1 MIDGDGKIAL
11 PLYCALPATPTNLQ
25 PRRIIFYLI
34 YIMTALFTK
43 IVASPSRLCFPLSEH
58 KPINVGFSCLP
69 ALLDENENL
78 ARGVLLLDLTEVE
91 VVGVQVRRLEQ
102 R

>member
-1 MIDGDGKIAL
+1 
-11 PLYCALPATPTNLQ
+11 
-25 PRRIIFYLI
+25 
-34 YIMTALFTK
+34 MTALFTK

-58 KPINVGFSCLP
+58 KPINVGCLP

-78 ARGVLLLDLTEVE
+78 ARRVLLLDLTEVE

-102 R
+102 L